1 WSMAVAASSVAAP
14 ILAAFNLAN
23 GGRLVLAATTVTVGF
38 FGAALCLPLARVL
51 AAASCGPLSSKEPSR
66 DSYQ

>member
-1 WSMAVAASSVAAP
+1 MAAP